1 MAVTPAEW
9 LPVLAKRLDDRRARV
24 DLLMS
29 YVTGDAPLPE
39 MNRATREAWQRFQR
53 EARTSFG
60 LLVVEALT
68 DRFVPNGVR
77 VGGDDVSE
85 ATVAARRIFRDN
97 RLSVVFPDAARDA
110 FTASVGYLIVGED
123 SGKAVITAESPQFVI
138 TAPDPLRP
146 WVSRAALKVYR
157 DSDEGADF
165 AFVWADGNRQLFT
178 RPIADPS
185 SSEPYN
191 FTSEGEWLSVDEP
204 QRYSGNV
211 PVFALENKGGVGEF
225 EPHMDILNR
234 INRNL
239 LQRLTTV
246 AMQAFKQRMV
256 EGGLPETDNT
266 GNDMDWAQV
275 FEPSPG
281 ALWDLPE
288 GIKVSELADGSAG
301 IMAMLQ
307 AEDAD
312 LRAFAAVTQTPLPM
326 LMPDGANQSAEG
338 AQFSREGLVLK
349 AEDRV
354 DRFKPALAL
363 ALVYALRIEGIKDVD
378 DVEVLF
384 EPAAYVTLSE
394 KYAAAAQASGLLAI
408 RTIQRQ
414 ILGMSQAA
422 IAEDE
427 VNRAAEQLQAF
438 TLTGGADAE
447 QQ

>member
-1 MAVTPAEW
+1 
-9 LPVLAKRLDDRRARV
+9 LAKRLDDRRARV

-225 EPHMDILNR
+225 EPHIDILNR

-266 GNDMDWAQV
+266 DNDMDWAQV

-427 VNRAAEQLQAF
+427 VNRAAEQLSAF
-438 TLTGGADAE
+438 TLTGGADADT
-447 QQ
+447 Q

>member
-110 FTASVGYLIVGED
+110 FTCSVGYLIVGED
-123 SGKAVITAESPQFVI
+123 AGKAVITAESPEYVT

-146 WVSRAALKVYR
+146 WVSRAAIKVWR
-157 DSDEGADF
+157 DEDLRFDF
-165 AFVWADGNRQLFT
+165 AFVWANGERQKFARPMNDRDSRPWKSAADGT
-178 RPIADPS
+178 WTPIGNP
-185 SSEPYN
+185 E
-191 FTSEGEWLSVDEP
+191 
-204 QRYSGNV
+204 RYEGNV

-225 EPHMDILNR
+225 EPHIDILNR

-256 EGGLPETDNT
+256 EGGLPETDGA
-266 GNDMDWAQV
+266 GNAMNWAQV

-363 ALVYALRIEGIKDVD
+363 ALVYALRIEGISDVD

-427 VNRAAEQLQAF
+427 VNRAAEQLSAF